1 MHVEIK
7 AALFNFVT
15 YDKSRGQ
22 PNIYFRTNFFRTEVL
37 HHFFNQ
43 KVKKVRVRTKKGR
56 VVSPDPDKFLFRLTT

>member
-37 HHFFNQ
+37 HFFLL
-43 KVKKVRVRTKKGR
+43 KR
-56 VVSPDPDKFLFRLTT
+56 